1 MKACMPQETKD
12 QYQARKI
19 KEDILLQ
26 PARAEAIKLV
36 MQAAQPDGVTVGD
49 EGGDYFV
56 DPQGVVSWGPAM
68 WQGKEAEKS
77 TCRIEEMPTIN
88 LLFWVHSAATALAKR
103 EPGLDAASDP
113 TGLGL

>member
-1 MKACMPQETKD
+1 MPQETKE

-19 KEDILLQ
+19 KEEILLQ

-36 MQAAQPDGVTVGD
+36 MQAAQPDGVKVGD
-49 EGGDYFV
+49 EGGDFFV
-56 DPQGVVSWGPAM
+56 DPQGVVFWAPAR
-68 WQGKEAEKS
+68 QGQELAENS
-77 TCRIEEMPTIN
+77 CRIEEMPSVN
-88 LLFWVHSAATALAKR
+88 LLFWVHDAATALAKR